1 MQEVLAT
8 TSERADQAARL
19 IQHQVASALTA
30 FKGQLPLK
38 RVQSFVAVGGDAR
51 WAAGRVGTSLGVGQ
65 LTAVTT
71 EALDKLLRKCR
82 PLTADELARAYK
94 LPFTDAETIT
104 PALLVYRAL
113 LKATRT
119 KRMIVTDVSIR
130 DGLLFDLA
138 RRAAGKQ
145 DASAYKEVI
154 QSAQVVAQKYR
165 IDMGHAG
172 QTRAL
177 AVQLFDR
184 LANEHQLGQRH
195 RMLLEVAAILHEV
208 GMFVS
213 SRAHHKHS
221 LYLIAHSEILGLTQD
236 ELAMVANIARYHRRS
251 RPKPSHT
258 DYMTRPREQRMIVNK
273 LAALLRVADA
283 LDISRTQRIDN
294 FESRIDNNGLII
306 SVKTQGDLTLEERSL
321 AEKGDMLLDIYG
333 LDVRLEQVNGPV

>member
-1 MQEVLAT
+1 
-8 TSERADQAARL
+8 
-19 IQHQVASALTA
+19 
-30 FKGQLPLK
+30 
-38 RVQSFVAVGGDAR
+38 
-51 WAAGRVGTSLGVGQ
+51 
-65 LTAVTT
+65 
-71 EALDKLLRKCR
+71 
-82 PLTADELARAYK
+82 
-94 LPFTDAETIT
+94 
-104 PALLVYRAL
+104 
-113 LKATRT
+113 
-119 KRMIVTDVSIR
+119 
-130 DGLLFDLA
+130 
-138 RRAAGKQ
+138 
-145 DASAYKEVI
+145 VI
-154 QSAQVVAQKYR
+154 QSAHVVAQKYL
-165 IDMGHAG
+165 IDTAHAE

-258 DYMTRPREQRMIVNK
+258 EYMTRPREQRMIVNK

-283 LDISRTQRIDN
+283 LDISRTQRIDG

-306 SVKTQGDLTLEERSL
+306 SVKTHGDLTLEERSL

-333 LDVRLEQVNGPV
+333 LDVRLEQVNGPG